1 MGPAAAMPRPG
12 AGQSDRRGPILG
24 SASPVEKDM
33 RLRYVGVVLLP
44 SLLAGCS
51 EHAGPPLAP
60 TPENRLQGTYTL
72 TAATS
77 PSCEFQ
83 GSWMFRAD
91 ITQSGRDLQ
100 VKLWK
105 LNGDSICV
113 VGSYERCQFSFHGQ
127 DNPDGVL
134 FLPDSDQ
141 MLFAS
146 GEHNVWFYR
155 FNRGMGHAFGQYV
168 DGRIEALYDGQVWSR
183 TGNYENNRH
192 CYASN
197 HPLTFVRR

>member
-1 MGPAAAMPRPG
+1 
-12 AGQSDRRGPILG
+12 
-24 SASPVEKDM
+24 M
-33 RLRYVGVVLLP
+33 RLPYVGVVVLLGM
-44 SLLAGCS
+44 LAGCS
-51 EHAGPPLAP
+51 EHAGSPLAP

-77 PSCEFQ
+77 PSCGFQ

-105 LNGDSICV
+105 TDGSSLCHSWATYEIC
-113 VGSYERCQFSFHGQ
+113 QPSFHGQ

-134 FLPDSDQ
+134 FFPDSNDQ
-141 MLFAS
+141 LFIS
-146 GEHNVWFYR
+146 PDPDVWFFLR
-155 FNRGMGHAFGQYV
+155 QGDRGTGHALGQYV
-168 DGRIEALYDGQVWSR
+168 DGRVDALFDGRVYIYKSDYSDHR
-183 TGNYENNRH
+183 D

-197 HPLTFVRR
+197 HTLTFVRR

>member
-1 MGPAAAMPRPG
+1 
-12 AGQSDRRGPILG
+12 
-24 SASPVEKDM
+24 M
-33 RLRYVGVVLLP
+33 RLRHVSVVALLGM
-44 SLLAGCS
+44 LAGCN
-51 EHAGPPLAP
+51 EHASSPLAP

-72 TAATS
+72 TAGTS

-83 GSWMFRAD
+83 GSWTFRAD

-105 LNGDSICV
+105 SD
-113 VGSYERCQFSFHGQ
+113 GSSLCDNWGGYEMCQPSFHGQ

-134 FLPDSDQ
+134 FFPDSYDTLFVSPDQ
-141 MLFAS
+141 
-146 GEHNVWFYR
+146 GVWFFLR
-155 FNRGMGHAFGQYV
+155 QGDRGTGRAFGQYV
-168 DGRIEALYDGQVWSR
+168 DGRVEALYDGQVLIAK
-183 TGNYENNRH
+183 TGSSDRR

>member
-1 MGPAAAMPRPG
+1 
-12 AGQSDRRGPILG
+12 
-24 SASPVEKDM
+24 M
-33 RLRYVGVVLLP
+33 RLPYVGVVLLP

-51 EHAGPPLAP
+51 EHAGSPLAP

-100 VKLWK
+100 VKLWRY
-105 LNGDSICV
+105 NGNSLCDSET
-113 VGSYERCQFSFHGQ
+113 YEMCQPSFHGQ

-134 FLPDSDQ
+134 FFPDSDDV
-141 MLFAS
+141 LFAS
-146 GEHNVWFYR
+146 AEQDVWFHLG
-155 FNRGMGHAFGQYV
+155 NRGTGHAFGQYV
-168 DGRIEALYDGQVWSR
+168 DGRIEALYDGQVSTFTSAYKGER
-183 TGNYENNRH
+183 L

>member
-1 MGPAAAMPRPG
+1 
-12 AGQSDRRGPILG
+12 
-24 SASPVEKDM
+24 M
-33 RLRYVGVVLLP
+33 RLHYVGVVLLP

-51 EHAGPPLAP
+51 EHAGSPLAP

-83 GSWMFRAD
+83 GSWTFRAD

-100 VKLWK
+100 VKLWRY
-105 LNGDSICV
+105 NGSGICFDAT
-113 VGSYERCQFSFHGQ
+113 YAPCQPAFHGQ

-134 FLPDSDQ
+134 FFPDSGD

-146 GEHNVWFYR
+146 HEQEVVFHLV
-155 FNRGMGHAFGQYV
+155 NRGTGHAFGQYV
-168 DGRIEALYDGQVWSR
+168 DGRIEALYDGQVWSY

>member
-1 MGPAAAMPRPG
+1 
-12 AGQSDRRGPILG
+12 
-24 SASPVEKDM
+24 M
-33 RLRYVGVVLLP
+33 RLPCVGVVLLL
-44 SLLAGCS
+44 SLLAGCN
-51 EHAGPPLAP
+51 EHAGSPLAP

-105 LNGDSICV
+105 PD
-113 VGSYERCQFSFHGQ
+113 GSSLCHIGAYETCRPLFYGQ

-134 FLPDSDQ
+134 FFPEGMD

-146 GEHNVWFYR
+146 AEHRVWFGLGT
-155 FNRGMGHAFGQYV
+155 RGTGHAFGQYV
-168 DGRIEALYDGQVWSR
+168 DGRIEALYDGQVS
-183 TGNYENNRH
+183 TFESGYSNDRH

>member
-1 MGPAAAMPRPG
+1 
-12 AGQSDRRGPILG
+12 
-24 SASPVEKDM
+24 M
-33 RLRYVGVVLLP
+33 RLPYVGVVLLP

-51 EHAGPPLAP
+51 EHAGSPLAP

-100 VKLWK
+100 VKLWRY
-105 LNGDSICV
+105 NGNSLCDSET
-113 VGSYERCQFSFHGQ
+113 YEMCQPSFHGQ

-134 FLPDSDQ
+134 FFFIARHSSRKPAVSPGTALNP
-141 MLFAS
+141 
-146 GEHNVWFYR
+146 
-155 FNRGMGHAFGQYV
+155 AFSTAEI
-168 DGRIEALYDGQVWSR
+168 R
-183 TGNYENNRH
+183 
-192 CYASN
+192 
-197 HPLTFVRR
+197 